1 LPGNAAS
8 NLERGN
14 MNKRH
19 AVNGAMALLLVVA
32 VVICACAPGQVVATL
47 EAVIAAV
54 EVALPLVMQGSG
66 LPADQQ
72 AKITAYVSA
81 VANATSQAAAELASA
96 DSGQV
101 KAARVTA
108 IFAGI
113 TAPMLPP
120 GTAQRVVSVVA
131 SVANAVAK
139 FLVQVQPAPM
149 SFGARMVAVKVKV
162 SGADTDRLSQ
172 IQKRAQ
178 VVSAQLQARK

>member
-1 LPGNAAS
+1 
-8 NLERGN
+8 
-14 MNKRH
+14 MNS
-19 AVNGAMALLLVVA
+19 AMTLLLMAA

-47 EAVIAAV
+47 EGVIAAV

-81 VANATSQAAAELASA
+81 VASATSQAAAELAST

-101 KAARVTA
+101 KAAKVTA

-120 GTAQRVVSVVA
+120 GTAQRVVSIIA
-131 SVANAVAK
+131 SVSNAVAK
-139 FLVQVQPAPM
+139 FLALVQPAPM

-162 SGADTDRLSQ
+162 SGADTEKLSE
-172 IQKRAQ
+172 IETRAQ
-178 VVSAQLQARK
+178 AATAQLRRTR